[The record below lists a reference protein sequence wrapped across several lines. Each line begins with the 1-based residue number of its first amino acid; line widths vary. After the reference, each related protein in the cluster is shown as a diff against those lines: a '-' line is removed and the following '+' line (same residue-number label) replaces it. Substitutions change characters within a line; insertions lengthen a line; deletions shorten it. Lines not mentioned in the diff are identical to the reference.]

1 MSLQKQKLAIITTRN
16 SNVDDIRF
24 TVGTAA
30 KDRSPPIN
38 MKYVTKRDEK
48 GNEISVE
55 PFQIKLPKLSYRL
68 MTREDKDGNETYTL
82 SGTLKGV
89 DPFGQEHSTGDDET
103 SALYNFLLDLENKIK
118 TEAKKANVKWFGKKN
133 IEAVIDASFK
143 RIISVSKN
151 KEDKEPNGKYPPS
164 ILIKVQSYKNKQ
176 GEMVVNFEDLVDESG
191 KSIPLTY
198 ESIPDVFY
206 NGIEAALTITG
217 SIYTISG
224 TNYGV
229 TWRMNMGKIYS
240 QNRMRAADV
249 FADDEET
256 TTTSNVNI
264 ASNTQQSYEEQQ
276 PEEEE
281 ETRPTTPVK
290 QVTQSVAPNAPAR
303 KKRSAAV

>member
-1 MSLQKQKLAIITTRN
+1 MSLQKQKLAIISPRN
-16 SNVDDIRF
+16 SNVDDIKF

-55 PFQIKLPKLSYRL
+55 SFQLKLPRLTYRL
-68 MTREDKDGNETYTL
+68 MTREDKDGNQTYTL

-103 SALYNFLLDLENKIK
+103 SALYNFLLDLEAKVK
-118 TEAKKANVKWFGKKN
+118 SEAKKANVKWFGKKN
-133 IEAVIDASFK
+133 SEVLIEESFK

-164 ILIKVQSYKNKQ
+164 ILIKVQTYKNKN
-176 GEMVVNFEDLVDESG
+176 GDMVVNFDDLVDENG
-191 KSIPLTY
+191 KSISLTY
-198 ESIPDVFY
+198 EDIPSVFY
-206 NGIEAALTITG
+206 NGVEASLTITG

-229 TWRMNMGKIYS
+229 TWRMNMGKLYS
-240 QNRMRAADV
+240 QQRMRAADV
-249 FADDEET
+249 FADEEET
-256 TTTSNVNI
+256 TNSNVNTQ
-264 ASNTQQSYEEQQ
+264 SNTEVQ
-276 PEEEE
+276 EEEE
-281 ETRPTTPVK
+281 ETRPTTPVQ
-290 QVTQSVAPNAPAR
+290 QVIQPSAPNAPAR